1 MKFFY
6 DHFTQDQVGA
16 FKWQHFLIM
25 GIFVVALIVA
35 IFFSRKLNQNQTRKI
50 MLIIAITVTVM
61 EIIKIILRL
70 VKRSNIDGFLPLYF
84 CSLFIYCLWLTFCKN
99 HFLKTM
105 GYSFIIFGG
114 IIGALMNTLLP
125 TTSLMMYPAWHPSTI
140 HSFFYHWL
148 MLYTAILIIMK
159 KLYIPKAKHFLHYF
173 VLMTAFSVVAFII
186 NLFCGSNMMF
196 LGNPYGLPEFV
207 KSIYEFSP
215 YLFAFLSYFT
225 QTFLLYWF
233 CFGIYKLIEWIISK
247 CKNKK
252 ENKKNELA

>member
-6 DHFTQDQVGA
+6 DHFTVDQVGA
-16 FKWQHFLIM
+16 YTWQHFLIM
-25 GIFVVALIVA
+25 GIFIVALIVA
-35 IFFSRKLNQNQTRKI
+35 LYFSRKFDEKQSRKI
-50 MLIIAITVTVM
+50 MFIIAIVVTVM

-70 VKRSNIDGFLPLYF
+70 IKGSSLDGYLPLYF

-99 HFLKTM
+99 NFLKTM

-114 IIGALMNTLLP
+114 IVGAMMNTLIP
-125 TTSLMMYPAWHPSTI
+125 TTSLMMHPAWHPATI

-148 MLYTAILIIMK
+148 MLYTAILVIMK

-173 VLMTAFSVVAFII
+173 VLITVFSVAAFII
-186 NLFCGSNMMF
+186 NIFCGSNMMF
-196 LGNPYGLPEFV
+196 LGNPYGLPAFV

-215 YLFAFLSYFT
+215 YLFAFLSYFA
-225 QTFLLYWF
+225 QTFLLYWA
-233 CFGIYKLIEWIISK
+233 CFGIYKLVQWIVTIIK
-247 CKNKK
+247 TKK